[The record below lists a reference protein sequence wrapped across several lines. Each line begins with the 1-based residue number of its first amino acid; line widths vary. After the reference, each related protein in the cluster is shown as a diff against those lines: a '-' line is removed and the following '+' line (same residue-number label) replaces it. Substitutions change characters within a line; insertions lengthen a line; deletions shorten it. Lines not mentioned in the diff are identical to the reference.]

1 MHIVVTGLSHKTA
14 PVEIREKLT
23 FPPEVQN
30 EALHALLSY
39 RNISEGV
46 ILSTCNRTEIYI
58 VTNDLEAGKQNTV
71 RFLCDFHNF
80 KYSELSP
87 YFYFHDSIE
96 AVHHLFRVVSSLDS
110 MVVGEAQILG
120 QIKEAYEYAFEAGA
134 TNIILN
140 RLFRHGF
147 SVGKKIRTETEI
159 GESAVSVSYAAV
171 ELAKK
176 VFGELEGRTVMVV
189 GAGEMSELTA
199 KHLLSNG
206 VNSILVT
213 NRTYERAVEL
223 AQRFNG
229 RPVKFDDLVEE
240 MMNADIVISS
250 TGAPH
255 YVIKKDDVVRAM
267 HRRRNRPIFFIDIAV
282 PRDIEPAV
290 NDIYNAFLYDIDD
303 LQSVVDANLAERAKE
318 ARKAEVIVEKEVR
331 DFVFWLSSLEVVP
344 TISALKERAE
354 EIKEMELDKALSR
367 LGGLSEKQREAVKAL
382 ASGIINKLLHQPIIR
397 VKECSDRKD
406 GYVYVESLRHLF
418 DLEGKPGRGPGEEK
432 KK

>member
-23 FPPEVQN
+23 FPGDAQD

-46 ILSTCNRTEIYI
+46 ILSTCNRTEIYV
-58 VTNDLEAGKQNTV
+58 VTNDLEAGKHDTV
-71 RFLCDFHNF
+71 RFLCDFHS
-80 KYSELSP
+80 YEHAELSP

-96 AVHHLFRVVSSLDS
+96 AIHHLFRVVSSLDS

-120 QIKEAYEYAFEAGA
+120 QVKEAYEYAFDAGA

-159 GESAVSVSYAAV
+159 GDSAVSVSYAAV

-199 KHLLSNG
+199 RHLLSSG
-206 VNSILVT
+206 VNSVMVT

-223 AQRFNG
+223 AEKFDG
-229 RPVKFDDLVEE
+229 RAVKFDDLVEE
-240 MMNADIVISS
+240 MANADIIISS
-250 TGAPH
+250 TGAPN
-255 YVIKKDDVVRAM
+255 YVIKKEDVSKAM
-267 HRRRNRPIFFIDIAV
+267 HRRRNRPTFFIDIAV

-303 LQSVVDANLAERAKE
+303 LQSVVEANLAERAKE
-318 ARKAEVIVEKEVR
+318 AKKVEAIVDREVKA
-331 DFVFWLSSLEVVP
+331 FVFWLNSLEVVP
-344 TISALKERAE
+344 TISALKQRAE
-354 EIKEMELDKALSR
+354 NIKEMELGKALSR
-367 LGGLSEKQREAVKAL
+367 LGSLNEKQREEVKAL
-382 ASGIINKLLHQPIIR
+382 ASGIINKLLHQPIVRI
-397 VKECSDRKD
+397 KECSDRKD

-418 DLEGKPGRGPGEEK
+418 DLEGEPGKGSGEE
-432 KK
+432 

>member
-14 PVEIREKLT
+14 PVEIRERLT
-23 FPPEVQN
+23 FPAEVQD

-39 RNISEGV
+39 RNVSEGV
-46 ILSTCNRTEIYI
+46 IVSTCNRTEVYV
-58 VTNDLEAGKQNTV
+58 VTNDPEAGKHDTV
-71 RFLCDFHNF
+71 RFLCDFHSY
-80 KYSELSP
+80 KHSDLSP
-87 YFYFHDSIE
+87 FFYFHDSIE
-96 AVHHLFRVVSSLDS
+96 AIHHLFRVVSSLDS

-120 QIKEAYEYAFEAGA
+120 QVKEAYEYAFDAGA

-140 RLFRHGF
+140 RLFRHSF

-159 GESAVSVSYAAV
+159 GDSAVSVSYAAV

-176 VFGELEGRTVMVV
+176 VFGGLEGRTVMIV

-199 KHLLSNG
+199 RHLLSNG
-206 VNSILVT
+206 VSSVLVT

-223 AQRFNG
+223 AEKFDG
-229 RPVKFDDLVEE
+229 RAVKFDDLADE
-240 MMNADIVISS
+240 MANADIIISS
-250 TGAPH
+250 TGAPNC
-255 YVIKKDDVVRAM
+255 VIKKEDVSQAM
-267 HRRRNRPIFFIDIAV
+267 HRKRNKPTFFIDIAV
-282 PRDIEPAV
+282 PRDIEPSV

-318 ARKAEVIVEKEVR
+318 AKKAESIVEREVK

-344 TISALKERAE
+344 TISALRQRAE
-354 EIKEMELDKALSR
+354 DIKEIELVKALSR
-367 LGGLSEKQREAVKAL
+367 MGGLNEKQKEAVKAL
-382 ASGIINKLLHQPIIR
+382 ASGIINKLLHQPIVRI
-397 VKECSDRKD
+397 KECSDRKD

-418 DLEGKPGRGPGEEK
+418 DLEGESGEK